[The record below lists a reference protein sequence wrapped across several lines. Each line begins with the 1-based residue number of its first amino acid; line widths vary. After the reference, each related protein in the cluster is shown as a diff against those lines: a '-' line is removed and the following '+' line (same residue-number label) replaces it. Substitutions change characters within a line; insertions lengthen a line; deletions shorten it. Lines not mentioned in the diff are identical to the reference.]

1 MAETLRSGWLT
12 TGPKAALLE
21 ERMAEYLEA
30 KHVLAVA
37 SGTAAMHLALVA
49 LGIEAGDEVITT
61 PITWPATANVIVHSG
76 ATPVF
81 VDVREGDLNID
92 PALIGA
98 AVTER
103 TKAIMPVHLA
113 GQPAD
118 MDPIW
123 ELGIPVIEDAA
134 HAAESAYRG
143 RKLGGLSE
151 ATCFSLYATKN
162 IAAGEGGLVSTN
174 SDEVADA
181 IRNLRL
187 MRRGDG
193 SLYDLTVPG
202 YKANLSDVLAAIA
215 LVQLDKLPEHT
226 AARERQFALYDEGI
240 AGLDGIE
247 PLERDPRD
255 THALHLYVVRID
267 PARFGLTRDEV
278 QRALAAERISTS
290 IHFLPG
296 APAHLVPRALPR
308 AAVPAGRGARGRR
321 DPLAAAL
328 ARALRRRHRR
338 RDRGARANPRP
349 RRMSRPVRVA
359 ATLLFTGLA
368 IAYLLW
374 KIDIRETAEVVA
386 DADPW
391 WFLLAVAIMTLTVIP
406 MAERW
411 RRLLAS
417 QGMREHLPWLTR
429 AYFVSY
435 TAGQILPTSIGGDAV
450 RILETSRRHPA
461 RLGAISAIVLLER
474 ALGGAA
480 TVLLGAFGF
489 LLAIG
494 RYDVDAYLWIEGVFV
509 FGTILLAVLFFSRSA
524 RPLLRLTAPLLRAVR
539 LERPIRAVYDGVHAF
554 RDRPGLLIGLFVFT
568 VAIQAV
574 RVLAIWATSRAV
586 GIELSPRIYYVMGP
600 LFFLVLLIP
609 FTLNG
614 FAVREA
620 FFVSF
625 LGGVGV
631 GADQAFA
638 AGFLFFL
645 VTVVMAVPGGLILLW
660 EGLRGRPSAR
670 HA

>member
-1 MAETLRSGWLT
+1 MTREQPLGFQPPAIGEEEIEAVAETLRSGWLT

-255 THALHLYVVRID
+255 THALHLYVVRDRRRPLRPD
-267 PARFGLTRDEV
+267 PRRGAAR
-278 QRALAAERISTS
+278 
-290 IHFLPG
+290 
-296 APAHLVPRALPR
+296 
-308 AAVPAGRGARGRR
+308 ARGRADLDL
-321 DPLAAAL
+321 DPLP
-328 ARALRRRHRR
+328 ARCTGSPGTASASP
-338 RDRGARANPRP
+338 G
-349 RRMSRPVRVA
+349 SRPCR
-359 ATLLFTGLA
+359 
-368 IAYLLW
+368 
-374 KIDIRETAEVVA
+374 
-386 DADPW
+386 
-391 WFLLAVAIMTLTVIP
+391 
-406 MAERW
+406 
-411 RRLLAS
+411 
-417 QGMREHLPWLTR
+417 
-429 AYFVSY
+429 
-435 TAGQILPTSIGGDAV
+435 
-450 RILETSRRHPA
+450 
-461 RLGAISAIVLLER
+461 
-474 ALGGAA
+474 
-480 TVLLGAFGF
+480 
-489 LLAIG
+489 
-494 RYDVDAYLWIEGVFV
+494 
-509 FGTILLAVLFFSRSA
+509 SRSA
-524 RPLLRLTAPLLRAVR
+524 PATRSSRCRSRPRTP
-539 LERPIRAVYDGVHAF
+539 
-554 RDRPGLLIGLFVFT
+554 T
-568 VAIQAV
+568 T
-574 RVLAIWATSRAV
+574 TSR
-586 GIELSPRIYYVMGP
+586 
-600 LFFLVLLIP
+600 
-609 FTLNG
+609 T
-614 FAVREA
+614 
-620 FFVSF
+620 
-625 LGGVGV
+625 
-631 GADQAFA
+631 
-638 AGFLFFL
+638 
-645 VTVVMAVPGGLILLW
+645 
-660 EGLRGRPSAR
+660 
-670 HA
+670 